1 MSGSNPGIASD
12 TVSETIRRVLANGR
26 GLASSYTFG
35 GLGNGVVKNILP
47 SVDKIIPRLTLLAGS
62 ANTGNV
68 LIGFNGSPIYPLA
81 PGDTVILE
89 SINPAASNLCVGD
102 GTVDQ
107 KGNVLYWIG

>member
-35 GLGNGVVKNILP
+35 GLGNGVVNNILP
-47 SVDKIIPRLTLLAGS
+47 SVDKIISRLTLLAGS

-68 LIGFNGSPIYPLA
+68 LIGFNGSPIYPLV

-89 SINPAASNLCVGD
+89 SINPAASNLCVAD